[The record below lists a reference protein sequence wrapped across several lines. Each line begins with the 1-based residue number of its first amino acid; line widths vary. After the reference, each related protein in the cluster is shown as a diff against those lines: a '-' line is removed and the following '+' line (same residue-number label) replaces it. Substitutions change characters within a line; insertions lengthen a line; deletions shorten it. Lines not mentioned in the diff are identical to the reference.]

1 MIITEHF
8 HLVWVRLFNWNQRGK
23 KINADISKVG
33 LVFAY
38 RNVKDGC
45 TYTHP
50 PPHRHI
56 DSHQASVLTE
66 IFFSN
71 YREQSLGPPSASS
84 SSSSSPHFPCGA
96 NEDADSTPYWHAAKS
111 PSLPPTVSF
120 FPLLIS
126 TRLPSGSFHPFMVPP
141 RIQRWHEWNA
151 QLLIAG
157 TQMHRTRGEPRMAE
171 GEEAEGEKI
180 QHQKVEDR
188 RLLCAATAWL
198 NWVTRTGSDRQML
211 NIIYQ
216 TLSGSLE
223 QGYTSAT
230 EALVGGKMMWEGWL

>member
-8 HLVWVRLFNWNQRGK
+8 HLVWVRHFNWNQRGK

-38 RNVKDGC
+38 WNVKDGC
-45 TYTHP
+45 TYYTPAPTQTHIFTP
-50 PPHRHI
+50 
-56 DSHQASVLTE
+56 SVSADRDF
-66 IFFSN
+66 FFSN
-71 YREQSLGPPSASS
+71 YWEQSLAPPSASS
-84 SSSSSPHFPCGA
+84 LSSSSPHRA

-111 PSLPPTVSF
+111 PSNCLLFPPTH
-120 FPLLIS
+120 LY
-126 TRLPSGSFHPFMVPP
+126 RLPSGSFHPFMVPP

-157 TQMHRTRGEPRMAE
+157 MQMHRTRGEPLLAE
-171 GEEAEGEKI
+171 REQAEGEKI
-180 QHQKVEDR
+180 QHQKIGDR
-188 RLLCAATAWL
+188 RLLCATTAWL

-211 NIIYQ
+211 NIIHQ

-223 QGYTSAT
+223 QGFTSAM
-230 EALVGGKMMWEGWL
+230 EALVGGKTTREGRL

>member
-1 MIITEHF
+1 MGALI
-8 HLVWVRLFNWNQRGK
+8 
-23 KINADISKVG
+23 
-33 LVFAY
+33 
-38 RNVKDGC
+38 
-45 TYTHP
+45 THP

-71 YREQSLGPPSASS
+71 YREQSLAPPSASS

-111 PSLPPTVSF
+111 SSLPPTVSF

-126 TRLPSGSFHPFMVPP
+126 TRLPSGSLHPFMVPP

-188 RLLCAATAWL
+188 RLLCATTAWL

-223 QGYTSAT
+223 QGYASAT
-230 EALVGGKMMWEGWL
+230 EALVGGKTMWEGWL